1 LTAEPIV
8 ERVDGHTD
16 LGGATMEDDLVDI
29 GELRAA
35 VQEHYAE
42 VAHDPVHGDF
52 HFHTG
57 RAATTRLGYP
67 EALLDGFPEAC
78 VEAFAGVANPFH
90 WGLPEQGERVI
101 DIGSGGGLDAMVA
114 ARAVGDDG
122 AVVGVDMTPAMLE
135 RARRNAAA
143 AGITNVDFREGYA
156 EELPVPDGWA
166 DVIISNGV
174 LNLVPDKVAAYE
186 EIVRALRPGGRIQIA
201 DVCVEVEVPRDAR
214 KDIDLW
220 KG

>member
-1 LTAEPIV
+1 V
-8 ERVDGHTD
+8 TD
-16 LGGATMEDDLVDI
+16 QDLVDVVA
-29 GELRAA
+29 LRAA

-42 VAHDPVHGDF
+42 VAHDPVRGDF

-57 RAATTRLGYP
+57 RAATDRLGYP
-67 EALLDGFPEAC
+67 EELLAGFPDASI
-78 VEAFAGVANPFH
+78 EAFAGVANPFTY
-90 WGLPEQGERVI
+90 GLPGAGERVV

-114 ARAVGDDG
+114 AGAVGEDG

-143 AGITNVDFREGYA
+143 AGITNLEFREGFA

-166 DVIISNGV
+166 DVVISNGV

-186 EIVRALRPGGRIQIA
+186 EVWRVLRPGGRIQIA
-201 DVCVEVEVPRDAR
+201 DVCVRKEVPRDAR
-214 KDIDLW
+214 GDIDLW